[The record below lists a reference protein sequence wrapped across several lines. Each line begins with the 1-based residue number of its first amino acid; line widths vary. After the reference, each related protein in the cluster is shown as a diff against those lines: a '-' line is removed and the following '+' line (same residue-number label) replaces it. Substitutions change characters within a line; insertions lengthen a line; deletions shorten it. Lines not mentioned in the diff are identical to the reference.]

1 MENFN
6 FIPTG
11 VLMLDNLM
19 EGGIPIGNT
28 TVFMGKSKPNNFLAR
43 FIPVALEQGY
53 RVMFNLEQGE
63 AITKHGQCIIDEM
76 LKKMR
81 EEGFDTSKI
90 KPTITTNEKIG
101 DTWFPVTYH
110 EDGMVTVDY
119 PTRLFC
125 EQVKNKKD
133 GNKS

>member
-1 MENFN
+1 MENK
-6 FIPTG
+6 IPTG
-11 VLMLDNLM
+11 VIKLDNLM
-19 EGGIPIGNT
+19 EGGIPMGHT
-28 TVFMGKSKPNNFLAR
+28 TVFMGKTNNYFAR

-53 RVMFNLEQGE
+53 HVMFNLEQAE
-63 AITKHGQCIIDEM
+63 AITKHGQCIMDKM

-125 EQVKNKKD
+125 EQLKDKKD